1 MVAFFVVVL
10 LAESVPS
17 VGRPLFL
24 GVWFAVVSAVGIFA
38 RRLIR
43 AMNAYNQELGV
54 HPRWQAREEILV
66 PAFRAAAVLMI
77 LVVALTLWFGAA

>member
-10 LAESVPS
+10 LAETVPS

-24 GVWFAVVSAVGIFA
+24 AVWFTLVAAVGVFA

-43 AMNAYNQELGV
+43 AMNAFYDEIGV

-77 LVVALTLWFGAA
+77 LVVALTRWFGAT